1 MRLYCCVVALLLMAC
16 AHGKSTGPLV
26 FDEAAPGVPAGMSED
41 PLPDTADL
49 RAVRWHLLLAI
60 ESHALGQTQ
69 RAQEALDAA
78 FGILADLDEHDA
90 LVDTAQ
96 AATLGLAIE
105 RAYLDLLPHLER
117 FPPDSHLNLL
127 LEGLAEEKTENLLAD
142 AEPLVRIHQL
152 GRRCDMPIDANA
164 RVVASL
170 HFFQTRGRKT
180 FAIWL
185 QRAGRY
191 RTLIGDILRREGMP
205 SDLFYVAVI
214 ESGLNPRAYSRSRAV
229 GLWQFM
235 AGTGRMMG
243 LERTHWIDE
252 RRDPI
257 KATVAAARYLKAL
270 FAEFGDWRLAL
281 AAYNAGPGRVR
292 RAIARADTNDYWQLD
307 LPRETKN
314 YVPLF
319 MAAAVIAKDPQL
331 FGFESQ
337 AEEPAFAAEEIVL
350 PEDWLYVDLKAA
362 AQLLGI
368 ERQVLHDLNP
378 ELRQDITPPGI
389 RPPYTLRVPPGK
401 GQILLDQYASLPV
414 PPGAAI
420 HQYRVQRGDTIS
432 GIAQTFGVSTR
443 VVIAANSL
451 KNPNFIRARQILYI
465 PISSPIARSA
475 KQARGIRGTT
485 YTVQPNDVLGRIAS
499 QHGVSLR
506 DLMKWNGLKTD
517 LIKPGQELVVRQ
529 QLISQE
535 VRGGETYMV
544 QPGDTLWE
552 LARRF
557 SVSVPDLQAWN
568 GLKTDRIKPGQ
579 QLTVANEQAQVYTVV
594 TGDTLYSIARKFGLA
609 PSDIARQNNIGLSE
623 TLLAGM
629 TLQIPR

>member
-1 MRLYCCVVALLLMAC
+1 MRLYCCVIALLLMAC

-26 FDEAAPGVPAGMSED
+26 FDETTTPAMPAATD
-41 PLPDTADL
+41 PPPDTADL

-69 RAQEALDAA
+69 RAQEALDTA

-117 FPPDSHLNLL
+117 FPADSHLNLL
-127 LEGLAEEKTENLLAD
+127 LEGLEEKIEHLPAD
-142 AEPLVRIHQL
+142 AEPLVLIHQL
-152 GRRCDMPIDANA
+152 GRRCDMPIDAND

-180 FAIWL
+180 FATWL

-205 SDLFYVAVI
+205 SDLFYLAVI

-235 AGTGRMMG
+235 AHTGRMMG
-243 LERTHWIDE
+243 LKRTHWVDE

-257 KATVAAARYLKAL
+257 KATVAASRYLKDL

-281 AAYNAGPGRVR
+281 AAYNGGPGRVR

-331 FGFESQ
+331 FGFKPQ
-337 AEEPAFAAEEIVL
+337 AEAPAFTYEEVVL
-350 PEDWLYVDLKAA
+350 PKDWLYVDLKAA

-378 ELRQDITPPGI
+378 ELRQDITPPGS
-389 RPPYTLRVPPGK
+389 RPPYVLKVPPSK
-401 GQILLDQYASLPV
+401 GQILLNQYASLPV

-420 HQYRVQRGDTIS
+420 HQYQVQRGDTIS
-432 GIAQTFGVSTR
+432 GIAQTFSVSTR

-451 KNPNFIRARQILYI
+451 KNPHFIRPRQILYI
-465 PISSPIARSA
+465 PISTPIVQNA
-475 KQARGIRGTT
+475 KQADRSQKT
-485 YTVQPNDVLGRIAS
+485 YTVRPKDSLSTIAS
-499 QHGVSLR
+499 QHGVRLR
-506 DLMKWNGLKTD
+506 DLMRWNGLKTT
-517 LIKPGQELVVRQ
+517 LIKPGQELVLQ
-529 QLISQE
+529 QQPSPQKVLN
-535 VRGGETYMV
+535 GGETYTV

-557 SVSVPDLQAWN
+557 AISVADLQAWN
-568 GLKTDRIKPGQ
+568 GLEKALIKPGQ
-579 QLTVANEQAQVYTVV
+579 QLTVTNKRAQVYTVV
-594 TGDTLYSIARKFGLA
+594 SGDTLHSIARKFGLA
-609 PSDIARQNNIGLSE
+609 PSEIARQNNIGLSE

>member
-1 MRLYCCVVALLLMAC
+1 MRLYCCIIALLLMAC

-26 FDEAAPGVPAGMSED
+26 FDEATPVVAADMSAD
-41 PLPDTADL
+41 PPPDTADL

-78 FGILADLDEHDA
+78 RGILADLDEHDA

-105 RAYLDLLPHLER
+105 RAYLDLWPHLER
-117 FPPDSHLNLL
+117 FPDNSRLL
-127 LEGLAEEKTENLLAD
+127 LLSEEKIEHLPTD
-142 AEPLVRIHQL
+142 AKLRFRIRQL
-152 GRRCDMPIDANA
+152 RPRCDMPIDDND
-164 RVVASL
+164 RVVAKL
-170 HFFQTRGRKT
+170 RFFQTRGRKT

-191 RTLIGDILRREGMP
+191 RTLIGDILQREGMP
-205 SDLFYVAVI
+205 SDLFYLSMI

-235 AGTGRMMG
+235 ANTGRMKG
-243 LERTHWIDE
+243 LKRTHWIDE

-257 KATVAAARYLKAL
+257 KATEAAASYLKDL
-270 FAEFGDWRLAL
+270 LAEFGDWRLAL
-281 AAYNAGPGRVR
+281 AAYNGGPGRVR

-307 LPRETKN
+307 LPRETRN

-319 MAAAVIAKDPQL
+319 MAATIMAKDPQL
-331 FGFESQ
+331 FGFKPQ
-337 AEEPAFAAEEIVL
+337 AEEPAFAYEEVVL
-350 PEDWLYVDLKAA
+350 PADWPYVDLKAA

-378 ELRQDITPPGI
+378 ELRQDITPPGN
-389 RPPYTLRVPPGK
+389 RSPYTLRVPTGK
-401 GQILLDQYASLPV
+401 GRILLDQYASLPA
-414 PPGAAI
+414 PQKAAV

-432 GIAQTFGVSTR
+432 GIAQTFGVTTR
-443 VVIAANSL
+443 VITAANSL
-451 KNPNFIRARQILYI
+451 RNPNLIRPRQLLYI
-465 PISSPIARSA
+465 PVVPRA
-475 KQARGIRGTT
+475 KPASGRRGIYIVR
-485 YTVQPNDVLGRIAS
+485 PNDVLGRIAS
-499 QHGVSLR
+499 QHGVSLS

-517 LIKPGQELVVRQ
+517 RIKPGQELVVRQ
-529 QLISQE
+529 EPIPQE
-535 VRGGETYMV
+535 VPSDGETYIV
-544 QPGDTLWE
+544 QPGDTLWK

-557 SVSVPDLQAWN
+557 AVRVTDLQAWN

-579 QLTVANEQAQVYTVV
+579 QLTVANEQARLYTVV
-594 TGDTLYSIARKFGLA
+594 TGDTLHSIARKFGLA

-623 TLLAGM
+623 TLLTGT

>member
-1 MRLYCCVVALLLMAC
+1 MRLYYCFIALLLMAC
-16 AHGKSTGPLV
+16 AHGKSTGPLG
-26 FDEAAPGVPAGMSED
+26 FDEATPVVPAAD
-41 PLPDTADL
+41 LPPDTADL
-49 RAVRWHLLLAI
+49 RAVRWHLRLAL

-69 RAQEALDAA
+69 RAQEALDKA

-96 AATLGLAIE
+96 AAALGLAIE

-127 LEGLAEEKTENLLAD
+127 LEGLSEEKTEHLPAD

-152 GRRCDMPIDANA
+152 GRRCDMPIDAND

-170 HFFQTRGRKT
+170 NFFQTRGRKT

-205 SDLFYVAVI
+205 SDLFYLAVI

-235 AGTGRMMG
+235 ARTGRMMG
-243 LERTHWIDE
+243 LEITHWIDE
-252 RRDPI
+252 RRDPV
-257 KATVAAARYLKAL
+257 KATVAACRYLKDL
-270 FAEFGDWRLAL
+270 KEEFGDWRLAL
-281 AAYNAGPGRVR
+281 AAYNGGPGRVR

-331 FGFESQ
+331 FGFEPQ
-337 AEEPAFAAEEIVL
+337 AEEPAFTYEEVVL
-350 PEDWLYVDLKAA
+350 PADWLYVDLKAA

-368 ERQVLHDLNP
+368 ERKVLHDLNP
-378 ELRQDITPPGI
+378 ELRQDITPPGS
-389 RPPYTLRVPPGK
+389 RSPYVLKVPPSK

-443 VVIAANSL
+443 VIAASNSL
-451 KNPNFIRARQILYI
+451 RNPNFIRPRQLLYI
-465 PISSPIARSA
+465 PIPAASAA
-475 KQARGIRGTT
+475 KQARGSRGT
-485 YTVQPNDVLGRIAS
+485 YTVRPNDVLGRIAS

-506 DLMKWNGLKTD
+506 DLMKWNSLKTD
-517 LIKPGQELVVRQ
+517 LIKPGQKLVVRQ
-529 QLISQE
+529 QRISQE
-535 VRGGETYMV
+535 VPGGETYTV

-552 LARRF
+552 LAQRF
-557 SVSVPDLQAWN
+557 AVSVPDLQAWN
-568 GLKTDRIKPGQ
+568 GLKEELIKPGQ
-579 QLTVANEQAQVYTVV
+579 QLTVANAQAQVYTVV
-594 TGDTLYSIARKFGLA
+594 TGDTLHSIARKFGLA
-609 PSDIARQNNIGLSE
+609 PGDIARQNNIGLAE

>member
-1 MRLYCCVVALLLMAC
+1 MRLYCCAIALLLMAC
-16 AHGKSTGPLV
+16 AHGKSAGPLV
-26 FDEAAPGVPAGMSED
+26 FDETTTPVMPTVVD
-41 PLPDTADL
+41 PPPDTADL

-69 RAQEALDAA
+69 RAQEALAAA

-105 RAYLDLLPHLER
+105 RAYFDLLPHLER
-117 FPPDSHLNLL
+117 FPADSPLNLL
-127 LEGLAEEKTENLLAD
+127 LEGLFEEKIETLPAD
-142 AEPLVRIHQL
+142 AEPLVLIHQL
-152 GRRCDMPIDANA
+152 GRRCDMPIDAND

-180 FAIWL
+180 FATWL

-191 RTLIGDILRREGMP
+191 RTLIGDILQREGMP
-205 SDLFYVAVI
+205 SDLFYLAVI

-235 AGTGRMMG
+235 AHTGRMMG
-243 LERTHWIDE
+243 LKRTHWIDE

-257 KATVAAARYLKAL
+257 KATVAASQYLKDL

-331 FGFESQ
+331 FGFEPQ
-337 AEEPAFAAEEIVL
+337 AAEPGFAYEEVAL
-350 PEDWLYVDLKAA
+350 PKDWLYVDLKAA
-362 AQLLGI
+362 AQLLGV
-368 ERQVLHDLNP
+368 ERQTLHDLNP
-378 ELRQDITPPGI
+378 ELRQDITPPGS
-389 RPPYTLRVPPGK
+389 RSPYTLRVPPGK
-401 GQILLDQYASLPV
+401 GRLLLDQYASLPV

-420 HQYRVQRGDTIS
+420 HQYQVQRGDTIS

-451 KNPNFIRARQILYI
+451 KNPHFIRPRQILYI

-475 KQARGIRGTT
+475 KQARGSRGI
-485 YTVQPNDVLGRIAS
+485 YIVRPNDVLGRIAS

-506 DLMKWNGLKTD
+506 DLMDWNGLKTD

-529 QLISQE
+529 LLISQE
-535 VRGGETYMV
+535 VPGGETYTV

-568 GLKTDRIKPGQ
+568 GLKEELIKPGQ

-594 TGDTLYSIARKFGLA
+594 TGDTLHSIARKFGLA
-609 PSDIARQNNIGLSE
+609 PSDIARQNNIGFSE
-623 TLLAGM
+623 TLLAGT

>member
-1 MRLYCCVVALLLMAC
+1 MRLYCCVIALLFMAC

-26 FDEAAPGVPAGMSED
+26 FDEPDSVVPADMSAD
-41 PLPDTADL
+41 PPPDTADL
-49 RAVRWHLLLAI
+49 RAVRWYLLLAI

-78 FGILADLDEHDA
+78 WDILANLDEHDA

-96 AATLGLAIE
+96 AATLESAIE
-105 RAYLDLLPHLER
+105 QAYLDLSPHLKD
-117 FPPDSHLNLL
+117 FPDNSRLL
-127 LEGLAEEKTENLLAD
+127 LLSEEKIEHLPAD
-142 AEPLVRIHQL
+142 AKLLVRIRQL
-152 GRRCDMPIDANA
+152 RPRCDMPIDAND
-164 RVVASL
+164 RVVAKL

-180 FAIWL
+180 FATWL

-205 SDLFYVAVI
+205 SDLFYLAVI

-235 AGTGRMMG
+235 ARTGRMMG
-243 LERTHWIDE
+243 LKRTHWIDE

-257 KATVAAARYLKAL
+257 KATEAAARYLKDL

-281 AAYNAGPGRVR
+281 AAYNGGPGRVR

-307 LPRETKN
+307 LPRETRN

-319 MAAAVIAKDPQL
+319 MAATVIAKDPQL
-331 FGFESQ
+331 FGFEPQ
-337 AEEPAFAAEEIVL
+337 AEEPAFAYEEVVL
-350 PEDWLYVDLKAA
+350 PEDWPYVDLKAA

-368 ERQVLHDLNP
+368 ERQALHDLNP
-378 ELRQDITPPGI
+378 ELRQDITPPGS
-389 RPPYTLRVPPGK
+389 RSPYTLRVPTGK
-401 GQILLDQYASLPV
+401 RRVLLDQYASLPA
-414 PPGAAI
+414 PQKAAV

-443 VVIAANSL
+443 VIAAANSL
-451 KNPNFIRARQILYI
+451 RNPNLIRPRQLLYI
-465 PISSPIARSA
+465 PVAPRA
-475 KQARGIRGTT
+475 KPASGRRGT
-485 YTVQPNDVLGRIAS
+485 YTVRPNDVLGRIAS

-506 DLMKWNGLKTD
+506 DLMKWNGLKTT

-529 QLISQE
+529 QPVSRK
-535 VRGGETYMV
+535 VTSGGTYTV
-544 QPGDTLWE
+544 QQGDTLWE

-557 SVSVPDLQAWN
+557 AVSVADLQAWN
-568 GLKTDRIKPGQ
+568 GLEKALIKPGQ
-579 QLTVANEQAQVYTVV
+579 QLTVANAQAQVYTVV

-609 PSDIARQNNIGLSE
+609 PSDIARQNNIGPSE
-623 TLLAGM
+623 TLLAG
-629 TLQIPR
+629 TILQIPR

>member
-1 MRLYCCVVALLLMAC
+1 MRLCCCVIALLLMAC
-16 AHGKSTGPLV
+16 AHSKSTGPMV
-26 FDEAAPGVPAGMSED
+26 FDDEAVSVVPVKE
-41 PLPDTADL
+41 PPPDTADL
-49 RAVRWHLLLAI
+49 RAVRWYLLFAI

-69 RAQEALDAA
+69 QAQESLDAA
-78 FGILADLDEHDA
+78 IGILADLDEHDA
-90 LVDTAQ
+90 LVDTTQ
-96 AATLGLAIE
+96 AMRLGLEIE
-105 RAYLDLLPHLER
+105 QAYLSLLPHLEHL
-117 FPPDSHLNLL
+117 PPDSHLPLL
-127 LEGLAEEKTENLLAD
+127 LEGLSKEKIETLPAD
-142 AEPLVRIHQL
+142 AEPLVLIHQL
-152 GRRCDMPIDANA
+152 GRRCDMPIDAND

-191 RTLIGDILRREGMP
+191 RTLITDILQREGMP
-205 SDLFYVAVI
+205 SDLFYLAVI

-235 AGTGRMMG
+235 AHTGRMMG
-243 LERTHWIDE
+243 LKRTHWIDE

-257 KATVAAARYLKAL
+257 KATEAAARYLKDL

-281 AAYNAGPGRVR
+281 AAYNGGPGRVR

-307 LPRETKN
+307 LPRETRN

-319 MAAAVIAKDPQL
+319 MAATVIAKDPQL
-331 FGFESQ
+331 FGFEPQ
-337 AEEPAFAAEEIVL
+337 AEEPAFAYEEVVL
-350 PEDWLYVDLKAA
+350 PEDWPYVDLKAA

-378 ELRQDITPPGI
+378 ELRQDITPPGN
-389 RPPYTLRVPPGK
+389 RSPYTLRVPTGK
-401 GQILLDQYASLPV
+401 RRILLDQYASLPV
-414 PPGAAI
+414 PQKAAV

-443 VVIAANSL
+443 VIAAANSL
-451 KNPNFIRARQILYI
+451 RNPNLIRPRQLLYI
-465 PISSPIARSA
+465 PVAPRA
-475 KQARGIRGTT
+475 KPASGRRGT
-485 YTVQPNDVLGRIAS
+485 YTVRPNDVLGRIAS

-506 DLMKWNGLKTD
+506 DLMKWNGLKTT
-517 LIKPGQELVVRQ
+517 LIKPGQELMVRQ
-529 QLISQE
+529 QPVSRE
-535 VRGGETYMV
+535 VTSGGTYTV

-557 SVSVPDLQAWN
+557 AVSVAELQAWN
-568 GLKTDRIKPGQ
+568 GLETARIKPGQ
-579 QLTVANEQAQVYTVV
+579 QLTVANEQAQMYTVV
-594 TGDTLYSIARKFGLA
+594 AGDTLHSIARKFGLA

-623 TLLAGM
+623 TLLAGT

>member
-1 MRLYCCVVALLLMAC
+1 MRLYYCIIALLFMAC

-26 FDEAAPGVPAGMSED
+26 FDEATPVVPADMSAD
-41 PLPDTADL
+41 PPPDTADL

-69 RAQEALDAA
+69 RAQEVLDAA
-78 FGILADLDEHDA
+78 RDILADLDEHDA

-96 AATLGLAIE
+96 AATLESAIE
-105 RAYLDLLPHLER
+105 RAYLDLLPHLKD
-117 FPPDSHLNLL
+117 FPDNSRLL
-127 LEGLAEEKTENLLAD
+127 LLSEEKIEHLPAD
-142 AEPLVRIHQL
+142 AKLSVRIRQL
-152 GRRCDMPIDANA
+152 RSRCDMPIDDND
-164 RVVASL
+164 RVVAKIR
-170 HFFQTRGRKT
+170 FFQTRGRKT
-180 FAIWL
+180 FATWL

-191 RTLIGDILRREGMP
+191 RTLIGDILQREGMP

-235 AGTGRMMG
+235 ARTGRMMD
-243 LERTHWIDE
+243 LKLTHWIDE

-257 KATVAAARYLKAL
+257 KATEKAALYLKDL

-281 AAYNAGPGRVR
+281 AAYNGGPGRVR
-292 RAIARADTNDYWQLD
+292 RAIARAGTSDYWQLD

-331 FGFESQ
+331 FGFEPR
-337 AEEPAFAAEEIVL
+337 AEEPAFAYEEVVL
-350 PEDWLYVDLKAA
+350 PKDWLYVDLKAA
-362 AQLLGI
+362 AQLLDI
-368 ERQVLHDLNP
+368 ERRVLHDLNP
-378 ELRQDITPPGI
+378 ELRQDITPPGS
-389 RPPYTLRVPPGK
+389 RPLYTLRVPPGK
-401 GQILLDQYASLPV
+401 GQILLDQYASLPA

-420 HQYRVQRGDTIS
+420 HQYQVQRGDTIS

-451 KNPNFIRARQILYI
+451 KNPNFIRPRQILHI
-465 PISSPIARSA
+465 PVSSPLARNA
-475 KQARGIRGTT
+475 KQASGRRGT
-485 YTVQPNDVLGRIAS
+485 YIVRPNDVLGRIAS

-529 QLISQE
+529 EPISQG
-535 VRGGETYMV
+535 VPGGETYTV

-552 LARRF
+552 LSRRF
-557 SVSVPDLQAWN
+557 AVSVTDLQAWN

-579 QLTVANEQAQVYTVV
+579 QLTVANEQARLYTVV
-594 TGDTLYSIARKFGLA
+594 TGDTLHSIARKFGLA

-623 TLLAGM
+623 TLLAGT

>member
-1 MRLYCCVVALLLMAC
+1 MRLYCCIIALLFMAC

-26 FDEAAPGVPAGMSED
+26 FDETTTLVMPTVVD
-41 PLPDTADL
+41 PPPDMADL
-49 RAVRWHLLLAI
+49 RAVRWHLLFAI

-78 FGILADLDEHDA
+78 RGILADLDEHDA

-96 AATLGLAIE
+96 AATLESAIE
-105 RAYLDLLPHLER
+105 QAYLDLLPHLKD
-117 FPPDSHLNLL
+117 FPDNSRLL
-127 LEGLAEEKTENLLAD
+127 LLSEEKIEHLPAD
-142 AEPLVRIHQL
+142 AKLSVRIRQL
-152 GRRCDMPIDANA
+152 GPRCDMPIDDND
-164 RVVASL
+164 RVVAKL
-170 HFFQTRGRKT
+170 RFFQTRGRKT

-191 RTLIGDILRREGMP
+191 RTLIGDILRREEMP

-235 AGTGRMMG
+235 ARTGRMMD
-243 LERTHWIDE
+243 LKLTHWIDE

-257 KATVAAARYLKAL
+257 KATEAAARYLKDL

-281 AAYNAGPGRVR
+281 AAYNGGPGRVR
-292 RAIARADTNDYWQLD
+292 RAIARAGTNDYWQLD

-319 MAAAVIAKDPQL
+319 MAATVIAKDPQL
-331 FGFESQ
+331 FGFKPQ
-337 AEEPAFAAEEIVL
+337 AEEPAFAYEKVVL
-350 PEDWLYVDLKAA
+350 PEDWPYVDLKAA

-378 ELRQDITPPGI
+378 ELRQDITPPGS
-389 RPPYTLRVPPGK
+389 RSAYTLRVPPGK
-401 GQILLDQYASLPV
+401 GRLLLDRYASLPT
-414 PPGAAI
+414 PQKAAV

-432 GIAQTFGVSTR
+432 DIAQTFGVTTR
-443 VVIAANSL
+443 VITAANSL
-451 KNPNFIRARQILYI
+451 RNPNLIRPRQLLYI
-465 PISSPIARSA
+465 PISAAPAT
-475 KQARGIRGTT
+475 KQASGIRGT
-485 YTVQPNDVLGRIAS
+485 YTVRPNDSLSLIAS

-506 DLMKWNGLKTD
+506 NLMKWNGLKTT
-517 LIKPGQELVVRQ
+517 LIKPGQKLVVRQ
-529 QLISQE
+529 QPIPRE
-535 VRGGETYMV
+535 VPSGETYTV

-557 SVSVPDLQAWN
+557 AVSVADLQAWN
-568 GLKTDRIKPGQ
+568 GLEKALIKPGQ
-579 QLTVANEQAQVYTVV
+579 QLTVASEQARLYTVV
-594 TGDTLYSIARKFGLA
+594 TGDTLHSIARKFGLA

-623 TLLAGM
+623 TLLAGT

>member
-1 MRLYCCVVALLLMAC
+1 MRLYCCIIALLFMAC
-16 AHGKSTGPLV
+16 AHGKSAGPLV
-26 FDEAAPGVPAGMSED
+26 FDETTTLVMPTVVD
-41 PLPDTADL
+41 PPPDMADL
-49 RAVRWHLLLAI
+49 RAVRWHLLFAI

-78 FGILADLDEHDA
+78 RGILADLDEHDA

-96 AATLGLAIE
+96 AATLESAIE
-105 RAYLDLLPHLER
+105 QAYLDLLPHLKD
-117 FPPDSHLNLL
+117 FPDNSRLL
-127 LEGLAEEKTENLLAD
+127 LLSEEKIEHLPAD
-142 AEPLVRIHQL
+142 AKLSVRIRQL
-152 GRRCDMPIDANA
+152 GPRCDMPIDDND
-164 RVVASL
+164 RVVAKL
-170 HFFQTRGRKT
+170 RFFQTRGRKT

-191 RTLIGDILRREGMP
+191 RTLIGDILRREEMP

-235 AGTGRMMG
+235 ARTGRMMD
-243 LERTHWIDE
+243 LKLTHWIDE

-257 KATVAAARYLKAL
+257 KATEAAAQYLEDL

-281 AAYNAGPGRVR
+281 AAYNGGPGRVR
-292 RAIARADTNDYWQLD
+292 RAIARAGTNDYWQLD

-319 MAAAVIAKDPQL
+319 MAATVIAKDPQL
-331 FGFESQ
+331 FGFKPQ
-337 AEEPAFAAEEIVL
+337 AEEPAFAYEKVVL
-350 PEDWLYVDLKAA
+350 PEDWPYVDLKAA

-378 ELRQDITPPGI
+378 ELRQDITPPGS
-389 RPPYTLRVPPGK
+389 RSAYTLRVPPGK
-401 GQILLDQYASLPV
+401 GRLLLDRYASLPT
-414 PPGAAI
+414 PQKAAV

-432 GIAQTFGVSTR
+432 GIAQTFGVTTR
-443 VVIAANSL
+443 VITAANSL
-451 KNPNFIRARQILYI
+451 RNPNLIRPRQLLYI
-465 PISSPIARSA
+465 PISAAPAT
-475 KQARGIRGTT
+475 KQASGIRGT
-485 YTVQPNDVLGRIAS
+485 YTVRPNDSLSLIAS

-506 DLMKWNGLKTD
+506 NLMKWNGLKTT
-517 LIKPGQELVVRQ
+517 LIKPGQKLVVRQ
-529 QLISQE
+529 QPIPRE
-535 VRGGETYMV
+535 VPSGETYTV

-557 SVSVPDLQAWN
+557 AVSVADLQAWN
-568 GLKTDRIKPGQ
+568 GLEKALIKPGQ
-579 QLTVANEQAQVYTVV
+579 QLTVASEQARLYTVV
-594 TGDTLYSIARKFGLA
+594 TGDTLHSIARKFGLA

-623 TLLAGM
+623 TLLAGT

>member
-1 MRLYCCVVALLLMAC
+1 MRLYCCVIALLLMAC

-26 FDEAAPGVPAGMSED
+26 FDEVAPSTSADMSAD
-41 PLPDTADL
+41 PPPDAADL
-49 RAVRWHLLLAI
+49 RAVRWHLLRAI

-90 LVDTAQ
+90 LVDTVQ

-105 RAYLDLLPHLER
+105 RAYFDLLPHLER
-117 FPPDSHLNLL
+117 LPADSHLNLL
-127 LEGLAEEKTENLLAD
+127 LEGLFEEKIEHLPAD

-152 GRRCDMPIDANA
+152 GRRCDMPIDAND

-170 HFFQTRGRKT
+170 RFFQTPRGRKT
-180 FAIWL
+180 FATWL

-191 RTLIGDILRREGMP
+191 RTLIVDILRREGMP
-205 SDLFYVAVI
+205 SDLFYLAVI

-235 AGTGRMMG
+235 ANTGRMMG
-243 LERTHWIDE
+243 LKRTHWVDQ

-257 KATVAAARYLKAL
+257 KATEAAARYLKKL

-319 MAAAVIAKDPQL
+319 MAAAVMAKDPQL
-331 FGFESQ
+331 FGFKPQ
-337 AEEPAFAAEEIVL
+337 AEDPAFAYEEVVL
-350 PEDWLYVDLKAA
+350 PEDWQYVDLQAA

-368 ERQVLHDLNP
+368 KRQVLHDLNP
-378 ELRQDITPPGI
+378 ELRQGITPPGS
-389 RPPYTLRVPPGK
+389 RPSYVLRVPQGK
-401 GQILLDQYASLPV
+401 GQILLDQYASLPTSQK
-414 PPGAAI
+414 AAV
-420 HQYRVQRGDTIS
+420 HRYQVQRGDTIS
-432 GIAQTFGVSTR
+432 GIAQAFGVSTR
-443 VVIAANSL
+443 VIAAANSL
-451 KNPNFIRARQILYI
+451 RNPNLIRPRQMLYI
-465 PISSPIARSA
+465 PIPVAPKA
-475 KQARGIRGTT
+475 KQARGSRGT
-485 YTVQPNDVLGRIAS
+485 YTVRPNDVLSRIAS
-499 QHGVSLR
+499 QHGVRLR
-506 DLMKWNGLKTD
+506 DLMKWNGLKTT

-529 QLISQE
+529 QPIPQE
-535 VRGGETYMV
+535 VPNGETYTV

-552 LARRF
+552 LGRRF
-557 SVSVPDLQAWN
+557 SVSVADLQAWN
-568 GLKTDRIKPGQ
+568 GLKKVLIKPGQ
-579 QLTVANEQAQVYTVV
+579 QLIVANEQAYTVV
-594 TGDTLYSIARKFGLA
+594 TGDTLHSIARKFGLA

>member
-1 MRLYCCVVALLLMAC
+1 MRLCCCIIALLLMAC
-16 AHGKSTGPLV
+16 AHGKSTGPMG
-26 FDEAAPGVPAGMSED
+26 FDDGAVPVVSVED
-41 PLPDTADL
+41 PPPDTADL
-49 RAVRWHLLLAI
+49 RAVRWHLLFAI
-60 ESHALGQTQ
+60 ESHALGRTQ
-69 RAQEALDAA
+69 RAQESLDAA

-96 AATLGLAIE
+96 AAALGLAIE

-127 LEGLAEEKTENLLAD
+127 LEGLSKEKTEHLPAD

-152 GRRCDMPIDANA
+152 GRRCDMPIDAND

-170 HFFQTRGRKT
+170 NFFQTRGRKT

-205 SDLFYVAVI
+205 SDLFYLAVI

-235 AGTGRMMG
+235 ARTGRMMG

-257 KATVAAARYLKAL
+257 KATHAAVRYLKKL
-270 FAEFGDWRLAL
+270 KEEFGDWRLAL
-281 AAYNAGPGRVR
+281 AAYNGGPGRVR
-292 RAIARADTNDYWQLD
+292 RAIARAGTNDYWQLD

-331 FGFESQ
+331 FGFEPQ
-337 AEEPAFAAEEIVL
+337 AEEPAFAYEEVVL
-350 PEDWLYVDLKAA
+350 PKDWLYVDLKAA

-368 ERQVLHDLNP
+368 KRQVLHDLNP
-378 ELRQDITPPGI
+378 ELRQDITPPGS
-389 RPPYTLRVPPGK
+389 RPPYVLKVPPGK

-420 HQYRVQRGDTIS
+420 HQYQVQRGDTIS

-443 VVIAANSL
+443 VVIASNSL
-451 KNPNFIRARQILYI
+451 KNPNFIRPRQVLYI
-465 PISSPIARSA
+465 PISAAPRA
-475 KQARGIRGTT
+475 KQGRA
-485 YTVQPNDVLGRIAS
+485 YTGHPKD
-499 QHGVSLR
+499 
-506 DLMKWNGLKTD
+506 
-517 LIKPGQELVVRQ
+517 
-529 QLISQE
+529 
-535 VRGGETYMV
+535 GEYTV

-552 LARRF
+552 LSRRF
-557 SVSVPDLQAWN
+557 AVRVADLQAWN

-579 QLTVANEQAQVYTVV
+579 QLTVASEQAQVYTVV
-594 TGDTLYSIARKFGLA
+594 TGDTLHSIARKFGLA
-609 PSDIARQNNIGLSE
+609 PGDIARQNNIGLSE
-623 TLLAGM
+623 TLLAGT

>member
-1 MRLYCCVVALLLMAC
+1 MRWCCCVIALLLMAC
-16 AHGKSTGPLV
+16 ARGKSTGPMV
-26 FDEAAPGVPAGMSED
+26 FDDEAVPVVSVED
-41 PLPDTADL
+41 PPPDTADL

-69 RAQEALDAA
+69 RAQESLDAA
-78 FGILADLDEHDA
+78 IGILASLDEHDA
-90 LVDTAQ
+90 LVDTTQ
-96 AATLGLAIE
+96 ATRLGLEIE
-105 RAYLDLLPHLER
+105 QAYLSLLPHLEHL
-117 FPPDSHLNLL
+117 PPDSHLPLL
-127 LEGLAEEKTENLLAD
+127 LEGLAKEKIETLPAD
-142 AEPLVRIHQL
+142 AEPLVLIHRL
-152 GRRCDMPIDANA
+152 GSRSDMPIDAND

-191 RTLIGDILRREGMP
+191 RTLITDILQREGMP
-205 SDLFYVAVI
+205 SDLFYLAVI

-235 AGTGRMMG
+235 AHTGRMMG
-243 LERTHWIDE
+243 LKRTHWIDE

-257 KATVAAARYLKAL
+257 KATEAAARYLKDL

-281 AAYNAGPGRVR
+281 AAYNGGPGRVR

-319 MAAAVIAKDPQL
+319 MAATIIAKDPQL
-331 FGFESQ
+331 FGFEPQ
-337 AEEPAFAAEEIVL
+337 AEEPPFAYEEVVL
-350 PEDWLYVDLKAA
+350 PKDWPYVDLQAA

-378 ELRQDITPPGI
+378 ELRQDITPPGS
-389 RPPYTLRVPPGK
+389 RPPYTLRVPTGK
-401 GQILLDQYASLPV
+401 RQLLLDQYASLPV
-414 PPGAAI
+414 PQKATV

-432 GIAQTFGVSTR
+432 SIAQSFGVSTR

-451 KNPNFIRARQILYI
+451 RNPNFIRPRQLLYI
-465 PISSPIARSA
+465 PVAPRA
-475 KQARGIRGTT
+475 KPASERRGT
-485 YTVQPNDVLGRIAS
+485 YTVRPNDVLGRIAS
-499 QHGVSLR
+499 QHGVSLS
-506 DLMKWNGLKTD
+506 DLMQWNGLKTD
-517 LIKPGQELVVRQ
+517 RIKPGQELVVRQ
-529 QLISQE
+529 QPSPRE
-535 VRGGETYMV
+535 VPSGGEIYTV

-557 SVSVPDLQAWN
+557 AVRVADLQAWN
-568 GLKTDRIKPGQ
+568 GLESARIKPGQ
-579 QLTVANEQAQVYTVV
+579 QLTVANKQTQMYTVV
-594 TGDTLYSIARKFGLA
+594 SGDTLHSIARKFGLA
-609 PSDIARQNNIGLSE
+609 PSAIARQNNIDLSE
-623 TLLAGM
+623 TLLAGT

>member
-1 MRLYCCVVALLLMAC
+1 MRLYCCIIALLLMAC

-26 FDEAAPGVPAGMSED
+26 FDETTTLPTVAD
-41 PLPDTADL
+41 PPPDTADL

-60 ESHALGQTQ
+60 ESHALGQIQ

-90 LVDTAQ
+90 LVDTVQ

-117 FPPDSHLNLL
+117 FPADSHLNLL
-127 LEGLAEEKTENLLAD
+127 LEGLSEEKIEHLPAD

-152 GRRCDMPIDANA
+152 GRRCDMPIDAND

-170 HFFQTRGRKT
+170 HFFQTRGHKT
-180 FAIWL
+180 FATWL

-205 SDLFYVAVI
+205 SDLFYLAVI

-235 AGTGRMMG
+235 AHTGRMMG
-243 LERTHWIDE
+243 LKRTHWIDE

-257 KATVAAARYLKAL
+257 KATVAAARYLKDL

-319 MAAAVIAKDPQL
+319 MAAAIIAKDPQL
-331 FGFESQ
+331 FGFELQ
-337 AEEPAFAAEEIVL
+337 AEEPAFAYEEVVL
-350 PEDWLYVDLKAA
+350 PEDWPYVDLKAA

-378 ELRQDITPPGI
+378 ELRQDITPPGF
-389 RPPYTLRVPPGK
+389 RPSYTLRVPTGK
-401 GQILLDQYASLPV
+401 RRILLDQYASLPTPQKAEV
-414 PPGAAI
+414 

-432 GIAQTFGVSTR
+432 GIAQAFGVSTR
-443 VVIAANSL
+443 VIAASNSL
-451 KNPNFIRARQILYI
+451 RNPNLIRPRQLLYI
-465 PISSPIARSA
+465 PVAPRA
-475 KQARGIRGTT
+475 KPASGRRGT
-485 YTVQPNDVLGRIAS
+485 YTVRPNDVLGRIAS

-506 DLMKWNGLKTD
+506 DLMKWNGLKTT

-529 QLISQE
+529 QPVSRE
-535 VRGGETYMV
+535 VTSGGTYTV
-544 QPGDTLWE
+544 QQGDTLWE

-557 SVSVPDLQAWN
+557 AVSVADLQAWN
-568 GLKTDRIKPGQ
+568 GLEKALIKPGQ
-579 QLTVANEQAQVYTVV
+579 QLTVANAQAQVYTVV
-594 TGDTLYSIARKFGLA
+594 TGDTLHSIARKFGLA

-623 TLLAGM
+623 TLLAG
-629 TLQIPR
+629 TILQIPR

>member
-1 MRLYCCVVALLLMAC
+1 MRLCCIIALLLMAC
-16 AHGKSTGPLV
+16 AHGKSTQPLV
-26 FDEAAPGVPAGMSED
+26 FDEPAPVTPAD
-41 PLPDTADL
+41 PPPDTADL
-49 RAVRWHLLLAI
+49 RAARWHLLLAI

-117 FPPDSHLNLL
+117 LPADSHLNLL
-127 LEGLAEEKTENLLAD
+127 LEGLSEEKIEHLLAD
-142 AEPLVRIHQL
+142 AEPLVRIRQL
-152 GRRCDMPIDANA
+152 GRRCDMPIDANE

-180 FAIWL
+180 FATWL

-191 RTLIGDILRREGMP
+191 RTLIVDILRREGMP
-205 SDLFYVAVI
+205 SDLFYLAVI
-214 ESGLNPRAYSRSRAV
+214 ESGLNPRAYSRARAV

-235 AGTGRMMG
+235 AHTGRMMG

-257 KATVAAARYLKAL
+257 KATHAAARYLKDL

-331 FGFESQ
+331 FGFKPQ
-337 AEEPAFAAEEIVL
+337 AEEPAFAYEKVVL
-350 PEDWLYVDLKAA
+350 PEDWPYVDLKAA

-368 ERQVLHDLNP
+368 KRQALHDLNP
-378 ELRQDITPPGI
+378 ELRQDITPPGS
-389 RPPYTLRVPPGK
+389 RTPYALRVPPGK
-401 GQILLDQYASLPV
+401 GQMLLDQYPSLPT
-414 PPGAAI
+414 PQKAAI
-420 HQYRVQRGDTIS
+420 QRYQVQRGDTIS
-432 GIAQTFGVSTR
+432 GIAQAFGVSTR
-443 VVIAANSL
+443 VIAAANSL
-451 KNPNFIRARQILYI
+451 RNPNLIRPRQMLYI
-465 PISSPIARSA
+465 PIPAAPRA
-475 KQARGIRGTT
+475 EQARGSRGT
-485 YTVQPNDVLGRIAS
+485 YTVRPNDVLSRIAF

-506 DLMKWNGLKTD
+506 DLMKWNGLKTT
-517 LIKPGQELVVRQ
+517 LIKPGQELMVRQ
-529 QLISQE
+529 AVPS
-535 VRGGETYMV
+535 GATYTV

-552 LARRF
+552 LARHF
-557 SVSVPDLQAWN
+557 SVSVADLRAWN
-568 GLKTDRIKPGQ
+568 GLKKVLIKPGQ
-579 QLTVANEQAQVYTVV
+579 QLIVANAQAYTVV
-594 TGDTLYSIARKFGLA
+594 AGDTLHSIARKFGLA
-609 PSDIARQNNIGLSE
+609 PSDIARQNNIGLAE
-623 TLLAGM
+623 TLLAGT
-629 TLQIPR
+629 TLQIPK

>member
-1 MRLYCCVVALLLMAC
+1 MRLYCCIIALLLMAC

-26 FDEAAPGVPAGMSED
+26 FEETTTLVMPTVAD
-41 PLPDTADL
+41 PPPDTADL
-49 RAVRWHLLLAI
+49 RAVRWYLLFAI

-69 RAQEALDAA
+69 RAQEALDEA

-96 AATLGLAIE
+96 AAMLGLAIE
-105 RAYLDLLPHLER
+105 RAYLDLLPHLDR
-117 FPPDSHLNLL
+117 FPDNSRLL
-127 LEGLAEEKTENLLAD
+127 LLSEEKIEHLPAD
-142 AEPLVRIHQL
+142 AKLRVRIRQL
-152 GRRCDMPIDANA
+152 SPRCDMPIDDND
-164 RVVASL
+164 RVVAKIR
-170 HFFQTRGRKT
+170 FFQTRGRKT

-191 RTLIGDILRREGMP
+191 RTLIGDILRREEMP

-235 AGTGRMMG
+235 ARTGRMMD
-243 LERTHWIDE
+243 LKLTHWIDE

-257 KATVAAARYLKAL
+257 KATEKAALYLKDL

-281 AAYNAGPGRVR
+281 AAYNGGPGRVR
-292 RAIARADTNDYWQLD
+292 RAIARAGTNDYWQLD

-331 FGFESQ
+331 FGFEPQ
-337 AEEPAFAAEEIVL
+337 AEEPAFAYEEVVL
-350 PEDWLYVDLKAA
+350 PKDWLYVDLKAA

-368 ERQVLHDLNP
+368 ERRVLHDLNP
-378 ELRQDITPPGI
+378 ELRQDITPPGS
-389 RPPYTLRVPPGK
+389 RPLYTLRVPPGK
-401 GQILLDQYASLPV
+401 GQILLDQYASLPI

-420 HQYRVQRGDTIS
+420 HQYQVQRGDTIS

-451 KNPNFIRARQILYI
+451 KNPNFIRPRQILHI
-465 PISSPIARSA
+465 PISSPLARNA
-475 KQARGIRGTT
+475 KQASGRRGIYIVR
-485 YTVQPNDVLGRIAS
+485 PNDVLGRIAS

-529 QLISQE
+529 QPVSRE
-535 VRGGETYMV
+535 VTSGGETYIV
-544 QPGDTLWE
+544 QRGDTLWE

-557 SVSVPDLQAWN
+557 AVSVADLQAWN
-568 GLKTDRIKPGQ
+568 DLEKADIKPGQ
-579 QLTVANEQAQVYTVV
+579 QLTVANAQAQVYTVV
-594 TGDTLYSIARKFGLA
+594 TGDTLHSIARKFGLA

-623 TLLAGM
+623 TLLAG
-629 TLQIPR
+629 TILQLPR

>member
-1 MRLYCCVVALLLMAC
+1 MRLYCGVIALLLMAC

-26 FDEAAPGVPAGMSED
+26 FDAAAPVMPADLSVD
-41 PLPDTADL
+41 PPPDTVAL
-49 RAVRWHLLLAI
+49 RAVRWHLLLAL

-78 FGILADLDEHDA
+78 FDILADLDEHDA

-117 FPPDSHLNLL
+117 FPADSPLNLL
-127 LEGLAEEKTENLLAD
+127 LEGLFEEKIETLPAD
-142 AEPLVRIHQL
+142 AEPLVRIHRL
-152 GRRCDMPIDANA
+152 GRRCDMPIDAND

-180 FAIWL
+180 FTTWL

-191 RTLIGDILRREGMP
+191 RTLIGDILQREGMP
-205 SDLFYVAVI
+205 SDLFYLAVI

-235 AGTGRMMG
+235 AHTGRMMG
-243 LERTHWIDE
+243 LKRTHWVDE
-252 RRDPI
+252 RRDPV
-257 KATVAAARYLKAL
+257 KATVAAARYLKDL

-331 FGFESQ
+331 FGFKPQ
-337 AEEPAFAAEEIVL
+337 AEEPPFAYEEVAL
-350 PEDWLYVDLKAA
+350 PKDWQYVDLKAA
-362 AQLLGI
+362 AQLLDI

-378 ELRQDITPPGI
+378 ELRQDITPPGS
-389 RPPYTLRVPPGK
+389 RLSYVLRVPRGK
-401 GQILLDQYASLPV
+401 GQLLLDQYASLP
-414 PPGAAI
+414 PPQKSAI
-420 HQYRVQRGDTIS
+420 HQYQVQRGDTIS

-443 VVIAANSL
+443 VIAAANSL
-451 KNPNFIRARQILYI
+451 RNPNFIRPRQILYI
-465 PISSPIARSA
+465 PTPAAPKA
-475 KQARGIRGTT
+475 KPARGSQET
-485 YTVQPNDVLGRIAS
+485 YVVRPNDSLSRIAS
-499 QHGVSLR
+499 QHGVLLR
-506 DLMKWNGLKTD
+506 DLMKWNGLKTT
-517 LIKPGQELVVRQ
+517 LIKPGQELVLQRQ
-529 QLISQE
+529 SSPQKVSN
-535 VRGGETYMV
+535 GGEIYTV

-557 SVSVPDLQAWN
+557 AVNVADLQAWN
-568 GLKTDRIKPGQ
+568 GLEKELIKPGQ
-579 QLTVANEQAQVYTVV
+579 QLTVINKRAQVYTVV
-594 TGDTLYSIARKFGLA
+594 SGDTLHSIARKFGLA
-609 PSDIARQNNIGLSE
+609 SSDIARQNNIGLSE

>member
-1 MRLYCCVVALLLMAC
+1 MRLYCCIIALLLMAC

-26 FDEAAPGVPAGMSED
+26 FDEPTPVVPAAD
-41 PLPDTADL
+41 PPPDTADL

-78 FGILADLDEHDA
+78 FGILAELDEHDA

-127 LEGLAEEKTENLLAD
+127 LEGLSEEKIENLLAD
-142 AEPLVRIHQL
+142 AEPLVRIQQL

-164 RVVASL
+164 RVAASL
-170 HFFQTRGRKT
+170 HFFQTRGHKT
-180 FAIWL
+180 FATWL
-185 QRAGRY
+185 RRAGRY
-191 RTLIGDILRREGMP
+191 RTLIGDILQREGMP
-205 SDLFYVAVI
+205 SDLFYLAVI

-235 AGTGRMMG
+235 ARTGHMMG
-243 LERTHWIDE
+243 LKRTHWIDE

-257 KATVAAARYLKAL
+257 KATVAACRYLKDL
-270 FAEFGDWRLAL
+270 KEEFGDWRLAL

-292 RAIARADTNDYWQLD
+292 RTIARDGTNDYWQLN

-331 FGFESQ
+331 FGFEPQ

-443 VVIAANSL
+443 VIAAANSL
-451 KNPNFIRARQILYI
+451 KNPNFIRPRQILYI
-465 PISSPIARSA
+465 PIASPLARSA
-475 KQARGIRGTT
+475 KQARGSRGT
-485 YTVQPNDVLGRIAS
+485 YTVRPNDVLGRIAS
-499 QHGVSLR
+499 QHGVSLH

-517 LIKPGQELVVRQ
+517 RIKPGQELVVRQ

-535 VRGGETYMV
+535 VPGGKTYTV

-552 LARRF
+552 LSRRF
-557 SVSVPDLQAWN
+557 AIRVADLQAWN

-594 TGDTLYSIARKFGLA
+594 TGDTLHSIARKFGLA
-609 PSDIARQNNIGLSE
+609 PSDIARQNNIALSE
-623 TLLAGM
+623 TLLAGT

>member
-1 MRLYCCVVALLLMAC
+1 MRLYCCIIALLLMAC

-26 FDEAAPGVPAGMSED
+26 FDEATPVVAADMSAD
-41 PLPDTADL
+41 PPPDTADL

-78 FGILADLDEHDA
+78 RGILADLDEHDA

-96 AATLGLAIE
+96 AATLESAIE
-105 RAYLDLLPHLER
+105 QAYLDLLPHLKD
-117 FPPDSHLNLL
+117 FPDNSRLL
-127 LEGLAEEKTENLLAD
+127 LLSEEKIEDLPAD
-142 AEPLVRIHQL
+142 AKLSVRIRQL
-152 GRRCDMPIDANA
+152 GPRCDMPIDDND
-164 RVVASL
+164 RVVAKL
-170 HFFQTRGRKT
+170 RFFQTRGRKT

-191 RTLIGDILRREGMP
+191 RTLIGDILQREGMP

-235 AGTGRMMG
+235 ARTGRMMD
-243 LERTHWIDE
+243 LKLTHWIDE

-257 KATVAAARYLKAL
+257 KATEKAARYLKDL

-281 AAYNAGPGRVR
+281 AAYNGGPGRVR
-292 RAIARADTNDYWQLD
+292 RAIARAGTNDYWQLD

-331 FGFESQ
+331 FGFKPQ
-337 AEEPAFAAEEIVL
+337 AEEPAFAYEEVVL
-350 PEDWLYVDLKAA
+350 PKDWLYVDLKAA

-368 ERQVLHDLNP
+368 ERRVLHDLNP
-378 ELRQDITPPGI
+378 ELRQDITPPGS

-420 HQYRVQRGDTIS
+420 HQYQVQRGDTIS

-451 KNPNFIRARQILYI
+451 KNPNFIRPRQILHI
-465 PISSPIARSA
+465 PISSPLARNA
-475 KQARGIRGTT
+475 KQASGRRGT
-485 YTVQPNDVLGRIAS
+485 YIVRPNDVLGRIAS

-506 DLMKWNGLKTD
+506 DLIKWNGLKTT

-529 QLISQE
+529 EPIPQE
-535 VRGGETYMV
+535 VPGGETYTV

-557 SVSVPDLQAWN
+557 AVSVADLQAWN
-568 GLKTDRIKPGQ
+568 GLEKALIKPGQ
-579 QLTVANEQAQVYTVV
+579 QLTVANEQARLYTVV
-594 TGDTLYSIARKFGLA
+594 TGDTLHSIARKFGLA

-623 TLLAGM
+623 TLLAGT

>member
-1 MRLYCCVVALLLMAC
+1 
-16 AHGKSTGPLV
+16 
-26 FDEAAPGVPAGMSED
+26 MS
-41 PLPDTADL
+41 
-49 RAVRWHLLLAI
+49 
-60 ESHALGQTQ
+60 
-69 RAQEALDAA
+69 
-78 FGILADLDEHDA
+78 
-90 LVDTAQ
+90 
-96 AATLGLAIE
+96 
-105 RAYLDLLPHLER
+105 
-117 FPPDSHLNLL
+117 LL
-127 LEGLAEEKTENLLAD
+127 LEGLSKEKTEHLPAD

-152 GRRCDMPIDANA
+152 GRRCDMPIDAND

-170 HFFQTRGRKT
+170 NFFQTRGRKT

-205 SDLFYVAVI
+205 SDLFYLAVI

-235 AGTGRMMG
+235 ARTGRMMG
-243 LERTHWIDE
+243 LEITHWIDE

-257 KATVAAARYLKAL
+257 KATNAAVRYLEELKE
-270 FAEFGDWRLAL
+270 EFGDWRLAL
-281 AAYNAGPGRVR
+281 AAYNGGPGRVR
-292 RAIARADTNDYWQLD
+292 RAIARAGTNDYWQLD

-331 FGFESQ
+331 FGFKPQ
-337 AEEPAFAAEEIVL
+337 AEEPAFTYEEVVL
-350 PEDWLYVDLKAA
+350 PADWLYVDLKAA

-378 ELRQDITPPGI
+378 ELRQDITPPGS
-389 RPPYTLRVPPGK
+389 RPSYALRVPPGK

-451 KNPNFIRARQILYI
+451 KNPNFIKPRQVLHI

-475 KQARGIRGTT
+475 KQASDRRGI
-485 YTVQPNDVLGRIAS
+485 YTVRPNDVLGRIAS

-517 LIKPGQELVVRQ
+517 RIKPGQELVVRQ
-529 QLISQE
+529 QPNPRKVPSD
-535 VRGGETYMV
+535 GETYTV

-552 LARRF
+552 LSRRF
-557 SVSVPDLQAWN
+557 AVRVADLQVWN

-594 TGDTLYSIARKFGLA
+594 SGDTLHSIARKFGLA

-623 TLLAGM
+623 ALLAGT
-629 TLQIPR
+629 TLEIPR

>member
-1 MRLYCCVVALLLMAC
+1 MRLCCCIIALLLMAC
-16 AHGKSTGPLV
+16 AHGKSTGPVV
-26 FDEAAPGVPAGMSED
+26 FDETTTPVMPTIAD
-41 PLPDTADL
+41 PPPDTADL
-49 RAVRWHLLLAI
+49 RAVRWHLLIAI

-90 LVDTAQ
+90 LVDTTQ

-117 FPPDSHLNLL
+117 FPVDSPLTLL
-127 LEGLAEEKTENLLAD
+127 LEGVFEEKIEGLPED
-142 AEPLVRIHQL
+142 AEPLVRIHHL
-152 GRRCDMPIDANA
+152 GRRCDMPIDAND

-180 FAIWL
+180 FATWL

-191 RTLIGDILRREGMP
+191 RTLIGDILQREGMP
-205 SDLFYVAVI
+205 SDLFYLAVI

-235 AGTGRMMG
+235 AHTGRMMG
-243 LERTHWIDE
+243 LKRTHWVDE

-257 KATVAAARYLKAL
+257 KATVAASRYLKDL

-292 RAIARADTNDYWQLD
+292 RAIARSGTKDYWQLD

-331 FGFESQ
+331 FGFKHQ
-337 AEEPAFAAEEIVL
+337 AEEPAFTYEEVAL
-350 PEDWLYVDLKAA
+350 PQDWPYVDLKAA

-378 ELRQDITPPGI
+378 ELRQDITPP
-389 RPPYTLRVPPGK
+389 RSRSPYTLRVPPGK
-401 GQILLDQYASLPV
+401 GQFLLDQYASLP
-414 PPGAAI
+414 PPQKAAV

-443 VVIAANSL
+443 VIAAANSL
-451 KNPNFIRARQILYI
+451 RNPNFIRPRQVLYI
-465 PISSPIARSA
+465 PVASMA
-475 KQARGIRGTT
+475 KPASGRGGT
-485 YTVQPNDVLGRIAS
+485 YTVRPKDSLSTIAS
-499 QHGVSLR
+499 QHGVRLR
-506 DLMKWNGLKTD
+506 DLMQWNGLNTT
-517 LIKPGQELVVRQ
+517 LIKPGQELVVQ
-529 QLISQE
+529 QQPSPRK
-535 VRGGETYMV
+535 VPSGGETYTV

-557 SVSVPDLQAWN
+557 AVSVADLQAWN
-568 GLKTDRIKPGQ
+568 GLEKALIKPGQ
-579 QLTVANEQAQVYTVV
+579 QLTVTNGQAQMYTVV
-594 TGDTLYSIARKFGLA
+594 SGDTLHSIARKFGLA
-609 PSDIARQNNIGLSE
+609 PSEIARQNNIDLSE

>member
-1 MRLYCCVVALLLMAC
+1 MRLYCCIIALLLMAC

-26 FDEAAPGVPAGMSED
+26 FDETDPVVSADMSAD
-41 PLPDTADL
+41 PPPDTADL
-49 RAVRWHLLLAI
+49 RAVHWYLLLAI

-96 AATLGLAIE
+96 AATLESAIE
-105 RAYLDLLPHLER
+105 QAYLDLSPHLKDFSDNSR
-117 FPPDSHLNLL
+117 LL
-127 LEGLAEEKTENLLAD
+127 LLLSEEKIEHLPAD
-142 AEPLVRIHQL
+142 AKLLVRIRQL
-152 GRRCDMPIDANA
+152 RSRCDMPIDAND
-164 RVVASL
+164 RVVAKL

-180 FAIWL
+180 FATWL

-205 SDLFYVAVI
+205 SDLFYLAVI

-235 AGTGRMMG
+235 ARTGRMMG
-243 LERTHWIDE
+243 LKRTHWIDE

-257 KATVAAARYLKAL
+257 KATVAAAGYLKDL

-281 AAYNAGPGRVR
+281 AAYNGGPGRVR

-307 LPRETKN
+307 LPRETRN

-319 MAAAVIAKDPQL
+319 MAATIIAKDPQL
-331 FGFESQ
+331 FGFEPQ
-337 AEEPAFAAEEIVL
+337 AEEPAFAYEEVVL
-350 PEDWLYVDLKAA
+350 PEDWPYVDLKAA

-378 ELRQDITPPGI
+378 ELRQDITPPGS
-389 RPPYTLRVPPGK
+389 RSPYTLRVPTGK
-401 GQILLDQYASLPV
+401 RRVLLDQYASLPV
-414 PPGAAI
+414 PQKAAV

-443 VVIAANSL
+443 VIAAANSL
-451 KNPNFIRARQILYI
+451 RNPNLIRPRQLLYI
-465 PISSPIARSA
+465 PVAPRA
-475 KQARGIRGTT
+475 KPASGRRGT
-485 YTVQPNDVLGRIAS
+485 YTVRPNDVLGRIAS

-506 DLMKWNGLKTD
+506 DLMKWNGLKTT

-529 QLISQE
+529 QPVS
-535 VRGGETYMV
+535 RGVTSGGAYTV
-544 QPGDTLWE
+544 QQGDTLWE

-557 SVSVPDLQAWN
+557 AVSVADLQTWN
-568 GLKTDRIKPGQ
+568 GLEKALIKPGQ
-579 QLTVANEQAQVYTVV
+579 QLTVANAQGQMYTVV
-594 TGDTLYSIARKFGLA
+594 TGDTLHSIARKFGLT

-623 TLLAGM
+623 TLLAG
-629 TLQIPR
+629 TILQIPR

>member
-1 MRLYCCVVALLLMAC
+1 MRLYCCIIALLFMAC
-16 AHGKSTGPLV
+16 AHGKSAGPLV
-26 FDEAAPGVPAGMSED
+26 FDETTTLVMPTVVD
-41 PLPDTADL
+41 PPPDMADL
-49 RAVRWHLLLAI
+49 RAVRWHLLFAI

-78 FGILADLDEHDA
+78 RGILADLDEHDA

-96 AATLGLAIE
+96 AATLESAIE
-105 RAYLDLLPHLER
+105 QAYLDLLPHLKD
-117 FPPDSHLNLL
+117 FPDNSRLL
-127 LEGLAEEKTENLLAD
+127 LLSEEKIEHLPAD
-142 AEPLVRIHQL
+142 AKLSVRIRQL
-152 GRRCDMPIDANA
+152 GPRCDMPIDDND
-164 RVVASL
+164 RVVAKL
-170 HFFQTRGRKT
+170 RFFQTRGRKT

-191 RTLIGDILRREGMP
+191 RTLIGDILRREEMP

-235 AGTGRMMG
+235 ARTGRMMG
-243 LERTHWIDE
+243 LKRTHWIDE

-257 KATVAAARYLKAL
+257 KATEAAAQYLEDL

-281 AAYNAGPGRVR
+281 AAYNGGPGRVR
-292 RAIARADTNDYWQLD
+292 RAIARAGTNDYWQLD

-319 MAAAVIAKDPQL
+319 MAATVIAKDPQL
-331 FGFESQ
+331 FGFKPQ
-337 AEEPAFAAEEIVL
+337 AEEPAFAYEKVVL
-350 PEDWLYVDLKAA
+350 PEDWPYVDLKAA

-378 ELRQDITPPGI
+378 ELRQDITPPGS
-389 RPPYTLRVPPGK
+389 RSAYTLRVPPGK
-401 GQILLDQYASLPV
+401 GRLLLDRYASLPT
-414 PPGAAI
+414 PQKAAV

-432 GIAQTFGVSTR
+432 GIAQTFGVTTR
-443 VVIAANSL
+443 VITAANSL
-451 KNPNFIRARQILYI
+451 RNPNLIRPRQLLYI
-465 PISSPIARSA
+465 PISAAPAT
-475 KQARGIRGTT
+475 KQASGIRGT
-485 YTVQPNDVLGRIAS
+485 YTVRPNDSLSLIAS

-506 DLMKWNGLKTD
+506 NLMKWNGLKTT
-517 LIKPGQELVVRQ
+517 LIKPGQKLVVRQ
-529 QLISQE
+529 QPIPRE
-535 VRGGETYMV
+535 VPSGETYTV

-557 SVSVPDLQAWN
+557 AVSVADLQAWN
-568 GLKTDRIKPGQ
+568 GLEKALIKPGQ
-579 QLTVANEQAQVYTVV
+579 QLTVASEQARLYTVV
-594 TGDTLYSIARKFGLA
+594 TGDTLHSIARKFGLA

-623 TLLAGM
+623 TLLAGT